1 MTQDG
6 IFENMSWE
14 DWSESVK
21 PKVLGSW
28 NLHLAM
34 PKGLDFFVLLSSIS
48 CILGGVS
55 QANYAVGN
63 AYQNAL
69 CRYRHAIGERAT
81 SAVNLGMLISE
92 GVVAE
97 DQELLALMRGMGQ
110 FMDIEGK
117 EMFALLEHHL
127 APQRPS
133 HDDDLN
139 QTGSRSTP
147 CADEEEAQPIFGIQ
161 LPAAFVAAK
170 KELPYYLTHP
180 HFRHFHYVDTESKR
194 GAHNKN
200 PAELGVDYASAI
212 ANGETTDQ
220 VAADMAQW
228 LTTKMSRLLGLEMAD
243 MDVTRPISSYGVD
256 SLMGIELRNWFER
269 ELGAKM
275 PVFELLSSS
284 TSMADVCAKAAARTR
299 FRGEKTAH

>member
-1 MTQDG
+1 MQDG

-34 PKGLDFFVLLSSIS
+34 PQGLDFFILLSSIS
-48 CILGGVS
+48 CILGGLS

-81 SAVNLGMLISE
+81 SAVNLGMLVTE

-110 FMDIEGK
+110 LMDIEGS

-127 APQRPS
+127 APRRPA
-133 HDDDLN
+133 HDSGGPS
-139 QTGSRSTP
+139 QAGSRSLLY
-147 CADEEEAQPIFGIQ
+147 ADEEGAQPIFGIQ
-161 LPAAFVAAK
+161 LPAAFVATG
-170 KELPYYLTHP
+170 KELPNYLMQP
-180 HFRHFHYVDTESKR
+180 HFRHFHYVDTEHKK
-194 GAHNKN
+194 GAHSKN
-200 PAELGVDYASAI
+200 PAEMGVDFASAI
-212 ANGETTDQ
+212 AGAETTEQ

-228 LTTKMSRLLGLEMAD
+228 LTTKMSRLLGLEVAD
-243 MDVTRPISSYGVD
+243 IDVTKPISSYGVD
-256 SLMGIELRNWFER
+256 SLMGIDLRNWFER

-284 TSMADVCAKAAARTR
+284 TSMADACGKAAARTR
-299 FRGEKTAH
+299 FRGEKTAN